1 MKFWP
6 VPNSYSK
13 DPPASNA
20 SGSFWENR
28 VDRYHCGVDIYA
40 PERSEVLSIE
50 DGKVIDVGLFTS
62 PEKIPYWNKTF
73 YILIQNNTGLVCK
86 YAELGDVIAGAN
98 ESVKAGQAIGYVGLV
113 LNSNKITE
121 ESPSYIQKIKKKQ
134 NLSMLHFELYNSL
147 PFESK
152 NYWGGNWFDSKTPES
167 LLDPTDY
174 LKSTNKKRKCP

>member
-13 DPPASNA
+13 EIPASNTL
-20 SGSFWENR
+20 GSFWENR

-40 PERSEVLSIE
+40 PESSKVLSIE

-62 PEKIPYWNKTF
+62 PYKLPYWNKTF

-86 YAELGDVIAGAN
+86 YAELGDVIVDAN
-98 ESVKAGQAIGYVGLV
+98 ESVKAGQSIGYVGLV

-121 ESPSYIQKIKKKQ
+121 KSPSYIQKIKKKQ

-147 PFESK
+147 PSESK
-152 NYWGGNWFDSKTPES
+152 NYLGGNWFDSKKPES

-174 LKSTNKKRKCP
+174 LRSTNKKRK